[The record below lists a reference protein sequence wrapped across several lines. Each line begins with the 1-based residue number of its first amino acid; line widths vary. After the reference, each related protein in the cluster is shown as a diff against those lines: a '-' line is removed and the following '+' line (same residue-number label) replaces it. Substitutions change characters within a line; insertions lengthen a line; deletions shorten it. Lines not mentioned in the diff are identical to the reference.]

1 MAPSLVSR
9 RTLPLAV
16 VVFASNFESLGRA
29 QTDAASANEEIVELS
44 PFTVSTTRDR
54 GYVATNTLAGSRLN
68 TDLLTTPAAVSVF
81 TRDFLNDIAAGDVME
96 ASLYALNAAPQ
107 FQNSPSANFEANIF
121 GNTGV
126 SFRGFVSGTATRNF
140 FPWSVASDA
149 YNVERLD
156 FARGP
161 NSILFGTG
169 TPGGIVNTTTKRANF
184 NGNIG
189 TVSGRI
195 GTRDAYRATF
205 DWNQILWD
213 KKLSARINAV
223 WDESDSWI
231 NYGFTKRR
239 GIHGAVTF
247 RPWRDTTIRL
257 DAERLDQDRN
267 IARRFPL
274 LDYYSGWSGNTIPV
288 ARGPLPA
295 GDTTVANMGTI
306 PILIYD
312 TNSGQVMNWTG
323 MAMTNTDRGSAL
335 EPTLMRHQN
344 FNGPDDRNDTSGRN
358 YSIFVEQRLFEKLFI
373 EAAYNKMDYTI
384 DLNRPFLIQ
393 GGVGGGSY
401 QVRIDPNEQLPN
413 GQPNPKVGQP
423 FVQGNW
429 QKVHQELHSDDYRL
443 TASYEFD
450 FGEAWGKH
458 QIAGLLGRREENST
472 SATARQTDFNRTA
485 APNLPITNDAH
496 RVYRRVYLDTGDAPQ
511 YTGRDNANQAPGTDI
526 GFLVWQGG
534 QLRDEIVRQDYRQ
547 ISMVSRFLGDRLT
560 LIGGLRN
567 DEFKTQRRAGR
578 AQDDRGSFYVT
589 GDYGPFDPPAG
600 RNTKT
605 YGATLKIVEGLYA
618 YANKSENFNNQ
629 SNMVPTIGSEGRWS
643 LAPIPP
649 RSGEGTDYGL
659 RFRLLNGRLQGS
671 AGYYET
677 AELNRTFFWFGTV
690 VTQTAVIVNLLE
702 PGAYTTAFQDTTD
715 TQGKGYEFEL
725 TANLTDQWRLTFNA
739 AKKRT
744 VLSNQ
749 GLNYKGLYAAKRDE
763 WLAQSGGPLDPNG
776 QVAQAI
782 ATIDPILVSFVRD
795 GQRQLGE
802 SEYTANL
809 FTNYEF
815 AAGTRFAG
823 LSIGGGVRYL
833 GPSVIGYDD
842 ANGDGVI
849 EEYKGDADYTADF
862 TAGYRWSLR
871 DRRELRLQLNVRN
884 VFQNDMVQRVGIIS
898 QAYDQEGGTILYKN
912 PREIFLTATY
922 SF

>member
-1 MAPSLVSR
+1 MPQSSCHRLVVR
-9 RTLPLAV
+9 IATALTLAV
-16 VVFASNFESLGRA
+16 LAVRA
-29 QTDAASANEEIVELS
+29 AGQSEPTATPEPRVELS
-44 PFTVSTTRDR
+44 PFTVSSTRDR
-54 GYVATNTLAGSRLN
+54 GYVATHTLAGSRLN
-68 TDLLTTPAAVSVF
+68 TELLTTPAAVSVF

-96 ASLYALNAAPQ
+96 AALYALNATPQ

-140 FPWSVASDA
+140 FPWSVASDS

-184 NGNIG
+184 NGNLG
-189 TVSGRI
+189 AVSARV
-195 GTRDAYRATF
+195 GTRDAYRATL

-213 KKLSARINAV
+213 QKLAARVNAV
-223 WDESDSWI
+223 WDESDSWV

-247 RPWRDTTIRL
+247 QPFRDTTIRL
-257 DAERLDQDRN
+257 DAEHLEQDRN

-274 LDYYSGWSGNTIPV
+274 LDYFSGWSGHTIPQ
-288 ARGPLPA
+288 ARGPLPE
-295 GDTTVANMGTI
+295 GDSTVVSMGNV

-312 TNSGQVMNWTG
+312 TSSGRVMDWGG
-323 MAMTNTDRGSAL
+323 MAMTDTDRGSVL
-335 EPTLMRHQN
+335 EPTILRHQN
-344 FNGPDDRNDTSGRN
+344 FNGPDDRNDTRGRN
-358 YSIFVEQRLFEKLFI
+358 FSVFVEQRLFDKLFI
-373 EAAYNKMDYTI
+373 EAAYNKMDYAI

-401 QVRIDPNEQLPN
+401 QVRIDPNQQLPN
-413 GQPNPKVGQP
+413 GEPNPNVGQP

-429 QKVHQELHSDDYRL
+429 QKIHQELHSDDYRL
-443 TASYEFD
+443 TASYELD
-450 FGEAWGKH
+450 LGPAGRH

-472 SATARQTDFNRTA
+472 SETARQTDFNRTA

-496 RVYRRVYLDTGDAPQ
+496 RVYRRVYLKTGDDPE
-511 YTGRDNANQAPGTDI
+511 YTARDTPNRSPHVDV

-534 QLRDEIVRQDYRQ
+534 QLRDEILRQDYQQ
-547 ISMVSRFLGDRLT
+547 ISMVSRLIDDRLT
-560 LIGGLRN
+560 LIGGLRR
-567 DEFKTQRRAGR
+567 DEFRTRRRAGR
-578 AQDDRGSFYVT
+578 AQDERGSFYIT
-589 GDYGPFDPPAG
+589 GDYGDFGPAAG
-600 RNTKT
+600 QNTTT
-605 YGATLKIVEGLYA
+605 YGATFKIIEGLYA

-629 SNMVPTIGSEGRWS
+629 SNMVPVIGSDGRWS
-643 LAPIPP
+643 LASIPP
-649 RSGEGTDYGL
+649 RAGEGTDYGF
-659 RFRLLNGRLQGS
+659 RFRALDGRVQGS
-671 AGYYET
+671 VGYYET
-677 AELNRTFFWFGTV
+677 AELNRTFFWFGTL
-690 VTQTAVIVNLLE
+690 VTQTSVIVNLLE
-702 PGAYTTAFQDTTD
+702 PGAYTTAFQDTTN
-715 TQGKGYEFEL
+715 TEGEGYEFEV

-749 GLNYKGLYAAKRDE
+749 GQFYKGLYAQKRDE
-763 WLAQSGGPLDPNG
+763 WLAQSGGPLDPDG
-776 QVAQAI
+776 RVETAI
-782 ATIDPILVSFVRD
+782 MTIDPIIDFFVRD

-815 AAGTRFAG
+815 AGGSMLSG
-823 LSIGGGVRYL
+823 LSIGGGIRYL
-833 GPSVIGYDD
+833 GPAVIGYDD
-842 ANGDGVI
+842 ANADGVV
-849 EEYKGDADYTADF
+849 EEYRGDSDYTVDF
-862 TAGYRWSLR
+862 TAGYRWQLR
-871 DRRELRLQLNVRN
+871 DRRELRFQLNVRDLL
-884 VFQNDMVQRVGIIS
+884 QNDMVQRVGIIS